1 MMIFSV
7 PKVSKTFGLL
17 SGRGVSMKLTGEQVC
32 LSFMTKF
39 GLLFERGAMLLVRV
53 TEVYP

>member
-1 MMIFSV
+1 MIFSV

-17 SGRGVSMKLTGEQVC
+17 PGRGVSMKLTGDQVC

-39 GLLFERGAMLLVRV
+39 GFLFERGAMLLVTV
-53 TEVYP
+53 TQVYP